1 MGKLFPCS
9 CLRLILSMG
18 MVWLSAS
25 IVRVVCWYADSAQ
38 AGLVAL
44 SRSLKFRPDD

>member
-9 CLRLILSMG
+9 CLRLILSIG
-18 MVWLSAS
+18 VVWLGAS
-25 IVRVVCWYADSAQ
+25 TVRVVCWYADSAQ